1 MRVRSGNTAL
11 AAKRNTALHG
21 KAERACPIS
30 DRGAWRWRGLEIVPD
45 FLSDFGH
52 RNACGKG
59 GGRAARSWR
68 PEIFARAGGGSWYR
82 RRMSGV
88 VQLIDSELMDAT
100 LARAVSSSRGRINH
114 NFHPSL
120 SDNPHRFLNAW
131 TRGSYAA
138 PHRHLKVPKP
148 ESFVVLR
155 GELALFIFDDDGT
168 LTETHILGR
177 GGVVGIDLAPGVWH
191 TVAALTET
199 AICFEVKAGP
209 YDAATDKEFA
219 TWAPREGDPAAAAY
233 LTALY
238 EKIGQ

>member
-1 MRVRSGNTAL
+1 
-11 AAKRNTALHG
+11 
-21 KAERACPIS
+21 
-30 DRGAWRWRGLEIVPD
+30 
-45 FLSDFGH
+45 
-52 RNACGKG
+52 
-59 GGRAARSWR
+59 
-68 PEIFARAGGGSWYR
+68 
-82 RRMSGV
+82 MSGV

-100 LARAVSSSRGRINH
+100 LARAVQSPRGRTNH

-120 SDNPHRFLNAW
+120 ADTLHRFLNAW

-155 GELALFIFDDDGT
+155 GELGLFIFDDEG
-168 LTETHILGR
+168 LVKETHVLGR

-191 TVAALTET
+191 TVTALSET

-219 TWAPREGDPAAAAY
+219 PWAPGEGDPAAAAY
-233 LTALY
+233 LASLY
-238 EKIGQ
+238 EKIRQ